1 MLVLPTELTHRQAA
15 ACLQMLQ
22 QGLRSVDGSA
32 VVADASAL
40 TVFDSSALAV
50 LLACRRACEAQAK
63 TFAGCKVCRCCT
75 ASTSCCP
82 ERETPPKCLRHLPP
96 GGDTSGLAKP
106 VPRYPWKG
114 RARSRGV

>member
-63 TFAGCKVCRCCT
+63 TFSIKGMNTRLQGRSVLYGAD
-75 ASTSCCP
+75 S
-82 ERETPPKCLRHLPP
+82 LLP
-96 GGDTSGLAKP
+96 GT
-106 VPRYPWKG
+106 
-114 RARSRGV
+114 

>member
-22 QGLRSVDGSA
+22 QGLRSVDGAA

-63 TFAGCKVCRCCT
+63 TFFIKGMNTRLQGLSVLYGVDSLLQ
-75 ASTSCCP
+75 ASP
-82 ERETPPKCLRHLPP
+82 
-96 GGDTSGLAKP
+96 AQ
-106 VPRYPWKG
+106 
-114 RARSRGV
+114 

>member
-15 ACLQMLQ
+15 ACLQMLV
-22 QGLRSVDGSA
+22 QGLRSEAGAD

-63 TFAGCKVCRCCT
+63 TFFIKGMNTRLQGLSVLYGVDSLLQ
-75 ASTSCCP
+75 ASP
-82 ERETPPKCLRHLPP
+82 
-96 GGDTSGLAKP
+96 AQ
-106 VPRYPWKG
+106 
-114 RARSRGV
+114 

>member
-50 LLACRRACEAQAK
+50 LLACRRTCEAQAK
-63 TFAGCKVCRCCT
+63 TFSIKGMNAR
-75 ASTSCCP
+75 
-82 ERETPPKCLRHLPP
+82 LQ
-96 GGDTSGLAKP
+96 GLAGL
-106 VPRYPWKG
+106 Y
-114 RARSRGV
+114 GVDVLLPGT

>member
-1 MLVLPTELTHRQAA
+1 MLVLPTELTHRQAS
-15 ACLQMLQ
+15 ACLQMLV

-63 TFAGCKVCRCCT
+63 TFFIKGMNTRLQGLSVLYGVD
-75 ASTSCCP
+75 S
-82 ERETPPKCLRHLPP
+82 LLP
-96 GGDTSGLAKP
+96 GT
-106 VPRYPWKG
+106 
-114 RARSRGV
+114 

>member
-50 LLACRRACEAQAK
+50 LLACRRACEAQAI
-63 TFAGCKVCRCCT
+63 TFFIKGMNTRLQGLSVLYGVD
-75 ASTSCCP
+75 S
-82 ERETPPKCLRHLPP
+82 LLP
-96 GGDTSGLAKP
+96 GT
-106 VPRYPWKG
+106 
-114 RARSRGV
+114 

>member
-50 LLACRRACEAQAK
+50 LLACRRSCEAPAK
-63 TFAGCKVCRCCT
+63 TFSLKGLNTLLQGLQVLYGVD
-75 ASTSCCP
+75 S
-82 ERETPPKCLRHLPP
+82 LLP
-96 GGDTSGLAKP
+96 GT
-106 VPRYPWKG
+106 
-114 RARSRGV
+114 

>member
-50 LLACRRACEAQAK
+50 LLACASHARRQAK
-63 TFAGCKVCRCCT
+63 TFSIKGMNTRLQGLSVLYGVD
-75 ASTSCCP
+75 S
-82 ERETPPKCLRHLPP
+82 LLP
-96 GGDTSGLAKP
+96 GT
-106 VPRYPWKG
+106 
-114 RARSRGV
+114 

>member
-22 QGLRSVDGSA
+22 QGLRAVDGSA

-63 TFAGCKVCRCCT
+63 TFSIKGMNTRLQGLSVLYGVD
-75 ASTSCCP
+75 S
-82 ERETPPKCLRHLPP
+82 LLP
-96 GGDTSGLAKP
+96 GT
-106 VPRYPWKG
+106 
-114 RARSRGV
+114 

>member
-63 TFAGCKVCRCCT
+63 TFAIKGMNTRLQGLSV
-75 ASTSCCP
+75 
-82 ERETPPKCLRHLPP
+82 LYGVDVLLP
-96 GGDTSGLAKP
+96 GT
-106 VPRYPWKG
+106 
-114 RARSRGV
+114 

>member
-1 MLVLPTELTHRQAA
+1 MLVLHTELTHRQAA

-63 TFAGCKVCRCCT
+63 TFAIKGMNTRLQGLSVLYGVD
-75 ASTSCCP
+75 S
-82 ERETPPKCLRHLPP
+82 LLP
-96 GGDTSGLAKP
+96 GT
-106 VPRYPWKG
+106 
-114 RARSRGV
+114 

>member
-63 TFAGCKVCRCCT
+63 TFAIKGMNTRLQGLSV
-75 ASTSCCP
+75 
-82 ERETPPKCLRHLPP
+82 LYGVDILLP
-96 GGDTSGLAKP
+96 GT
-106 VPRYPWKG
+106 
-114 RARSRGV
+114 

>member
-1 MLVLPTELTHRQAA
+1 MLVLPTELTHLQAA

-63 TFAGCKVCRCCT
+63 TFFIKGMNTRLQGLSVLYGVD
-75 ASTSCCP
+75 S
-82 ERETPPKCLRHLPP
+82 LLP
-96 GGDTSGLAKP
+96 GT
-106 VPRYPWKG
+106 
-114 RARSRGV
+114 

>member
-40 TVFDSSALAV
+40 KVFDSSALAV

-63 TFAGCKVCRCCT
+63 TFSIKGMNTRLQGLSV
-75 ASTSCCP
+75 
-82 ERETPPKCLRHLPP
+82 LYGVDVLLP
-96 GGDTSGLAKP
+96 GT
-106 VPRYPWKG
+106 
-114 RARSRGV
+114 

>member
-63 TFAGCKVCRCCT
+63 TFSIKGMNTRLQGLSV
-75 ASTSCCP
+75 
-82 ERETPPKCLRHLPP
+82 LYGVDVLLPGP
-96 GGDTSGLAKP
+96 A
-106 VPRYPWKG
+106 V
-114 RARSRGV
+114 V

>member
-32 VVADASAL
+32 VVADASAR

-63 TFAGCKVCRCCT
+63 TFFIKGMNTRLQGLSVLYGVD
-75 ASTSCCP
+75 S
-82 ERETPPKCLRHLPP
+82 LLP
-96 GGDTSGLAKP
+96 GT
-106 VPRYPWKG
+106 
-114 RARSRGV
+114 